1 MYNDISEILIKAARS
16 ASQATV
22 LELIKQA
29 NNQSYMTKS
38 AVGAGVAAKVLL
50 KKLLPGALA
59 TAATAGGVVGV
70 ERIGEHY
77 GRNQMR
83 ERYENE
89 KAEQKRQAE
98 WDAKRNKDVEN
109 ARNEGSKAGREA
121 MANEIAEQQS
131 RDAERKALIEAGRR
145 DGFVSA
151 SEADLKEI
159 AKYYTEHPELPVP
172 PELQGIVNS
181 RSNKGFDLGEMLSNN
196 KFMVGG
202 GLAGAGIGYGLS
214 GEDTKS
220 KVLGTLLGGSL
231 GGGLGALVDN
241 YVK

>member
-16 ASQATV
+16 ASRATA

-29 NNQSYMTKS
+29 NNQSYMTKR
-38 AVGAGVAAKVLL
+38 A
-50 KKLLPGALA
+50 GALDVPLGKALPWILSGGA
-59 TAATAGGVVGV
+59 TLAGTG
-70 ERIGEHY
+70 Y
-77 GRNQMR
+77 GFWHWGGHSNRKHMR

-98 WDAKRNKDVEN
+98 WEAKRDKDVEN

-121 MANEIAEQQS
+121 LAKEIAEQQ
-131 RDAERKALIEAGRR
+131 RLDAERKALLEAGRR

-159 AKYYTEHPELPVP
+159 AKYYAEHPELPVP
-172 PELQGIVNS
+172 PELKGIVNS
-181 RSNKGFDLGEMLSNN
+181 RSDKGFDLGELLSNN

>member
-16 ASQATV
+16 ASRATA

-38 AVGAGVAAKVLL
+38 AVGAGVAVKVLL
-50 KKLLPGALA
+50 KKLWPGALA
-59 TAATAGGVVGV
+59 ATAAAGGGFGV

-98 WDAKRNKDVEN
+98 WEAKRNKDVEN

-121 MANEIAEQQS
+121 LANEIAEQQS
-131 RDAERKALIEAGRR
+131 RDAERKALLEAGRR
-145 DGFVSA
+145 DGFASA

-181 RSNKGFDLGEMLSNN
+181 RNQSDLSTMLSNN
-196 KFMVGG
+196 KFMLGG
-202 GLAGAGIGYGLS
+202 GLAGAGIGYGLA

>member
-16 ASQATV
+16 ASRATA

-29 NNQSYMTKS
+29 NNQSYMTKR
-38 AVGAGVAAKVLL
+38 AGVLDVTLGKA
-50 KKLLPGALA
+50 LPWILGGGATLA
-59 TAATAGGVVGV
+59 GTGYGFWHWGGHSN
-70 ERIGEHY
+70 REH
-77 GRNQMR
+77 MR

-98 WDAKRNKDVEN
+98 WESKRNKDIEN

-121 MANEIAEQQS
+121 LANEIAEQQS
-131 RDAERKALIEAGRR
+131 RDAERKALLEAGRR